1 VASIALSLV
10 VLLLAAPAARADSWR
25 RPVDGPVLRAF
36 ALGADPYARGQHRGV
51 DLGAPPRSPV
61 RSACAGRVSFAGRVP
76 GGGRT
81 VSVRCGEIVA
91 TYQQLGTIAARA
103 GQRIAP
109 GAPVGLVGRS
119 SDPRTVRPH
128 LHLGARE
135 AATGRYVDPLT
146 LLRGAPPALPLLVP
160 PRPTRPRFAAP
171 RGAPVPAP
179 PRALPLGPAPVPAP
193 ALPRGV
199 PLGSAPAP
207 ARALPRGV
215 PLGSAPVPARA
226 LPRGVPVGPVP
237 VPVRAL
243 PRGVPVG
250 PVPASALPR
259 DAAALA
265 AGSTAPAPAGPA
277 RTLPWVVWLGLASIS
292 LALPIGGI
300 VTVRRR
306 RRGPPAHAVATSR

>member
-1 VASIALSLV
+1 MASIALSLV

-36 ALGADPYARGQHRGV
+36 ALGAGPYARGQHRGV

-146 LLRGAPPALPLLVP
+146 LLRGAPPALPLLAP
-160 PRPTRPRFAAP
+160 PRPTRPRFTAP

-199 PLGSAPAP
+199 PLGSAPVP
-207 ARALPRGV
+207 VPVRALPRGV
-215 PLGSAPVPARA
+215 PL
-226 LPRGVPVGPVP
+226 GPVP

-243 PRGVPVG
+243 PRGVPVR

-259 DAAALA
+259 DAAAQA

-277 RTLPWVVWLGLASIS
+277 RTLPWVVWLGLASIG